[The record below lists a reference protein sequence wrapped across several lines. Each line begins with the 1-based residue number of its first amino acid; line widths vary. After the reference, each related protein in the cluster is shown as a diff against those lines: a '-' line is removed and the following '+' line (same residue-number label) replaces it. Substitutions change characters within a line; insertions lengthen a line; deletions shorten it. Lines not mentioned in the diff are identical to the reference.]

1 MEKGKVSII
10 VPIYNVEK
18 YLERCLMSLVSQTY
32 THIEILL
39 INDGSTDHSGEIC
52 RNFAD
57 HYPQIRYFEKENEG
71 PSIARNFGI
80 QKAVGEFLSFVDSDD
95 YIEQEMIERMLLCA
109 QRENAQLVMCSYR
122 IDYRFGVL
130 YRKAPKYKVWKKE
143 EALHALLR
151 NDSVNNFAWG
161 KLFRRDLFDG
171 LLFPACRFED
181 VFTIFQ
187 TFLKAETIVTMPER
201 FYHYFQRKGS
211 IMNKDGL
218 LALDMDIVLEMRA
231 AFEYQEREVRKAYPS
246 EKFSNRYNYYTTD
259 MLIIY
264 TMIMFVKR
272 KDAVRYPLPK
282 LNLEGL
288 PLFYRLTYRL
298 WVFIARMKFGRYL
311 RIVSEGA

>member
-1 MEKGKVSII
+1 
-10 VPIYNVEK
+10 
-18 YLERCLMSLVSQTY
+18 
-32 THIEILL
+32 
-39 INDGSTDHSGEIC
+39 
-52 RNFAD
+52 
-57 HYPQIRYFEKENEG
+57 
-71 PSIARNFGI
+71 
-80 QKAVGEFLSFVDSDD
+80 
-95 YIEQEMIERMLLCA
+95 
-109 QRENAQLVMCSYR
+109 MCSYR

-298 WVFIARMKFGRYL
+298 WVFIAHMKFGRYL
-311 RIVSEGA
+311 RIVSEGE